1 MVEAFVTVVLRGVM
15 TGGVYALVAIGLTL
29 IFGVM
34 DVVNFAHGAYLM
46 LAMYATYFIW
56 ESFGLDPFVAI
67 LVVAP
72 LAFAFGAVSYR
83 LVIHPIIDRSMFA
96 QIFVTVGLI
105 WIFENTMLFLV
116 GPTPLKVNAD
126 YGGISLAGMR
136 FEEVRLYGFLIA
148 VVTVALL
155 FILLYRTQ
163 LGLNIRATAESSDI
177 SELMGVNIDRIYLLT
192 FGIGIGLVG
201 VAGAVVSQISSAE
214 PTVWSYYVLIAFVV
228 VVLGGLGN
236 VTGAMIAG
244 PVIGVIE
251 ALVSFYFDPLIGPPV
266 YYVIFIAVLVAHST
280 GRFQDLS
287 HTLQSL
293 AAAVTGTRSGR
304 GG

>member
-1 MVEAFVTVVLRGVM
+1 MVEAIVTLILRGVM

-56 ESFGLDPFVAI
+56 EASGLDPFVAI
-67 LVVAP
+67 LVVGP
-72 LAFAFGAVSYR
+72 LAFVFGAVTYR
-83 LVIHPIIDRSMFA
+83 LVIHPIIERSMFA

-105 WIFENTMLFLV
+105 WIFENAMLFLV
-116 GPTPLKVNAD
+116 GPTPVKVNSD
-126 YGGISLAGMR
+126 YGGVTLAGMR

-148 VVTVALL
+148 FVTVALL
-155 FILLYRTQ
+155 FVLLYRTQ

-177 SELMGVNIDRIYLLT
+177 SELMGVDIDRIYLLT

-201 VAGAVVSQISSAE
+201 IAGAVVSQISSAE

-251 ALVSFYFDPLIGPPV
+251 ALVSFYFDPLLGPPV
-266 YYVIFIAVLVAHST
+266 YYVIFVVVMIAHTT
-280 GRFQDLS
+280 GRLEEFS
-287 HTLQSL
+287 HAVRSL
-293 AAAVTGTRSGR
+293 AASER
-304 GG
+304 GQGA